1 MQSLFNTHY
10 KYARLCERLY
20 KTPNQ
25 VKCVKLHP
33 SKGLV
38 MIQGSATLCDWKLNA
53 KVELKKE
60 HDVHWGIYEYAASV
74 IENNNIRELYKECE
88 HITFI
93 GHSSGG
99 AAALIVVY
107 LMNENLKKTKRKPLI
122 ELVLFGIPKISGNS
136 FTKMFQKI
144 ENVNMYIY
152 KNGNDIVCRFP
163 IGLEYNS
170 FHPMLNINASDSCI
184 PSVHDH
190 FIASYR
196 ESLFSLAFPEVDDKD
211 ASVET

>member
-25 VKCVKLHP
+25 VKCVKLDS

-60 HDVHWGIYEYAASV
+60 HDVHSGFYEYASSV

-93 GHSSGG
+93 GHSSG
-99 AAALIVVY
+99 AAAAMIVVY
-107 LMNENLKKTKRKPLI
+107 LMHEEMEQSPI
-122 ELVLFGIPKISGNS
+122 IDLVLFGIPKPCGDS
-136 FTKMFQKI
+136 FAKTFQKI
-144 ENVNMYIY
+144 ENVNMYVY
-152 KNGNDIVCRFP
+152 KNRNDVVCRLP
-163 IGLEYNS
+163 MDSRYNT
-170 FHPMLNINASDSCI
+170 FHPVLNINASDSCI
-184 PSVHDH
+184 PSVQDH

-196 ESLFSLAFPEVDDKD
+196 ESLFSLAFPDVDDKD